1 MRTKI
6 KKKPLILHI
15 SLSSTLHIIASAQS
29 SIRVVSL
36 HLRRFLFYFHNGVAL
51 SPSQIFSQNFF
62 RLQQKFEINFAFTCW
77 IQKSKKWTRFYVL
90 TKFMMDSSRVERASF
105 FSVSWVFCS
114 LRPMLWKRDAL
125 SITERKTATGE
136 PVKRWG
142 NEESLELPTR
152 QNSHM
157 HEVLFYREST
167 W

>member
-1 MRTKI
+1 MHQLKV
-6 KKKPLILHI
+6 ILKSFHFILGGFCSI
-15 SLSSTLHIIASAQS
+15 STTALHKVQAK
-29 SIRVVSL
+29 
-36 HLRRFLFYFHNGVAL
+36 F
-51 SPSQIFSQNFF
+51 FSQNFF

-77 IQKSKKWTRFYVL
+77 VQKSKKWTRFYVL
-90 TKFMMDSSRVERASF
+90 TKFMMDSNRVERASF
-105 FSVSWVFCS
+105 FNVSWVFCS

-142 NEESLELPTR
+142 NEESRELPTR